1 MCFGN
6 HPPPPNASAT
16 PGEFAKEDGDALRRV
31 VLTQVPQMHRVG
43 LPVIQP
49 VSRPEEEA
57 RKGVT
62 NYPDGLVGG
71 LPPITPSNRVLTPL
85 PGKNFTIFALL

>member
-1 MCFGN
+1 MIHPRSQLLKPLRPKRPRIN
-6 HPPPPNASAT
+6 VLWQSPPPPQNASAT

-49 VSRPEEEA
+49 VSHPEEEA

-62 NYPDGLVGG
+62 NYPDGWWVVY
-71 LPPITPSNRVLTPL
+71 TQ
-85 PGKNFTIFALL
+85 